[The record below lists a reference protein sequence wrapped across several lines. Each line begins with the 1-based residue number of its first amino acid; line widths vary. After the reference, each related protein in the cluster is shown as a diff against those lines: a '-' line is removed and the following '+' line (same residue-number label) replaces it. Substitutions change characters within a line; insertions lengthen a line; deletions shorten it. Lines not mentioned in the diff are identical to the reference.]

1 MDKLSTEEWRIG
13 SIASYIDALSTENK
27 LIEIPRFQR
36 GIVWGKPKIERL
48 VDSLF
53 NSFPIG
59 SLLAFDAGSEGK
71 RRKYQLVDGLQ
82 RANAI
87 AKFTRAPLLYASPEN
102 LFSLE
107 VFEKISAALHLD
119 PADDFAESKELIES
133 WLKKVKD
140 TESDEF
146 LYADFKAHLCSDRV
160 ELENKLKTLD
170 KDLERALY
178 KVRTRVQD
186 VLNSRIPVLVYEGQE
201 ENIPEIF
208 ERINSQGTQL
218 SKYDILASSWVRT
231 STHIRNSAILEAVKE
246 KYRSWESEGFEV
258 QEDVLGEAGAIGNLY
273 EYLMGLSKVV
283 SNSYP
288 ILFGPDAN
296 SEDIA
301 FQIFTVAHGLPV
313 ARMKELPQAL
323 GRDSSD
329 VIDPS
334 GIEQALFSSCEAV
347 SRKLN
352 AFIGIRGN
360 RVFGEQ
366 RPAHSQNQI
375 LSIITAN
382 MVSAYDLATG
392 KLVSPEIQSKII
404 QNLPAHYL
412 LDILRRAWKGSG
424 DSKLFDRT
432 WLKDENGKPIKPDT
446 FYQTEITKKMFEL
459 VFNQWNEEQL
469 GKTQTSRSNL
479 QKDVLLVL
487 RFLYSGII
495 THLQDN
501 SQVFEVEHIYPV
513 SYCARLIADAEDEQG
528 WPISAIGNLMLLPK
542 AINRIKGEKL
552 LGPEIARLSEQG
564 DLQSHEEEHIQ
575 NYLLV
580 PAISEIVADRV
591 LNESDYRRFC
601 GDRSA
606 MILEKL
612 CQNMGLRS
620 GNFDSK

>member
-1 MDKLSTEEWRIG
+1 MDKLSTEDWRIG
-13 SIASYIDALSTENK
+13 SIASYIDIASLENK

-36 GIVWGKPKIERL
+36 GIVWGKTKIERL

-53 NSFPIG
+53 NSYPIG

-87 AKFTRAPLLYASPEN
+87 AKFTGSPLLYASPEN
-102 LFSLE
+102 LFSSDTFKKITEALE
-107 VFEKISAALHLD
+107 LD
-119 PADDFAESKELIES
+119 ASDDFTAAKSMVES

-140 TESDEF
+140 TESEEF
-146 LYADFKAHLCSDRV
+146 LYSDFKTHLCGDDQKAQDKLRYLDK
-160 ELENKLKTLD
+160 ELEK
-170 KDLERALY
+170 AIY
-178 KVRTRVQD
+178 KVRTKVQD
-186 VLNSRIPVLVYEGQE
+186 VLNSRIPVLVYEGEE

-231 STHIRNSAILEAVKE
+231 STHIKNPEILEAVKD

-258 QEDVLGEAGAIGNLY
+258 QEEILGEEEEMGNLY
-273 EYLMGLSKVV
+273 EYLMGLSKVI

-288 ILFGPDAN
+288 VLFGPEAN

-313 ARMKELPQAL
+313 GRMKELPQEI

-329 VIDPS
+329 IIDPA
-334 GIEQALFSSCEAV
+334 GVEAALFATCEAI
-347 SRKLN
+347 SKKLN
-352 AFIGIRGN
+352 AYVGIRGN
-360 RVFGEQ
+360 KAIGEPK
-366 RPAHSQNQI
+366 PAHSQNQI
-375 LSIITAN
+375 LSIITSL
-382 MVSAYDLATG
+382 MVSAYDLRTG
-392 KLVSPEIQSKII
+392 KLTSREVQQRIL
-404 QNLPAHYL
+404 QNMPAHYL

-432 WLKDENGKPIKPDT
+432 WLKDEKGKAIKPDT
-446 FYQTEITKKMFEL
+446 YYQVEITQKMFEMA
-459 VFNQWNEEQL
+459 FNQWNEEQMS
-469 GKTQTSRSNL
+469 KTQTTRPNL

-513 SYCARLIADAEDEQG
+513 SYCSRIISETHDDQG

-542 AINRIKGEKL
+542 PINRIKGEKL
-552 LGPEIARLSEQG
+552 LGPEVERLGLKGE
-564 DLQSHEEEHIQ
+564 LQVHEKQHIQ
-575 NYLLV
+575 DYLLAPV
-580 PAISEIVADRV
+580 LAEIVADQVTNSR
-591 LNESDYRRFC
+591 DYREFC
-601 GDRSA
+601 ASRSKV
-606 MILEKL
+606 ILEKL
-612 CQNMGLRS
+612 FQNMNLRN
-620 GNFDSK
+620 GTFDTA